1 MILLAAYCTSDI
13 LLLLFVVVVAGAGGT
28 EGETEREI
36 LSATPAGQIRA
47 EINEQEPRNG
57 NGVAREEDAG
67 TV

>member
-1 MILLAAYCTSDI
+1 MCIYTVVVTVVV
-13 LLLLFVVVVAGAGGT
+13 VVVVAGAGGT

-36 LSATPAGQIRA
+36 LSATPASQIRA